1 MNSQERIKTQPG
13 NMEGTIADNQL
24 IELQEKLEIF
34 FHEGEESS
42 GFCPVRDI
50 MDRFGDKWSL
60 LAILNLG
67 YSGKTRFNE
76 LKSKIEGISQRM
88 LTVTLRSLERDGL
101 ITRKI
106 YAEVPPRVEYEL
118 TMLGRSLLLQIWE
131 LAQWASG
138 SVEEIIRARMEYDSK
153 VQ

>member
-1 MNSQERIKTQPG
+1 
-13 NMEGTIADNQL
+13 MEVTIADNQL
-24 IELQEKLEIF
+24 IELQKKLEVF
-34 FHEGEESS
+34 FQGKEEHHE
-42 GFCPVRDI
+42 FCPVRDI

-67 YSGKTRFNE
+67 YSGKVRFNE
-76 LKSKIEGISQRM
+76 LKGKIDGISQRM

-118 TMLGRSLLLQIWE
+118 TSLGQSLLQKIWE

-138 SVEEIIRARMEYDSK
+138 SMEEIVSARMEYDSK
-153 VQ
+153 LQ

>member
-1 MNSQERIKTQPG
+1 
-13 NMEGTIADNQL
+13 MEVTIADNQQ
-24 IELQEKLEIF
+24 IDLQKKLKIF
-34 FHEGEESS
+34 FQEGEVHHE
-42 GFCPVRDI
+42 FCPVRDI

-76 LKSKIEGISQRM
+76 LKSKIDGISQRM

-101 ITRKI
+101 VTRKI

-118 TMLGRSLLLQIWE
+118 TPLGTSLLQQILE
-131 LAQWASG
+131 LAQWSSG
-138 SVEEIIRARMEYDSK
+138 SMDEIVKARKEYDSRL
-153 VQ
+153 Q

>member
-1 MNSQERIKTQPG
+1 
-13 NMEGTIADNQL
+13 MEVTIADNQL
-24 IELQEKLEIF
+24 IDLQKKLEVF
-34 FHEGEESS
+34 FQGGKEYH

-50 MDRFGDKWSL
+50 MDHFGDKWSL

-76 LKSKIEGISQRM
+76 LKNKIEGISQRM

-106 YAEVPPRVEYEL
+106 FAEVPPRVEYEL
-118 TMLGRSLLLQIWE
+118 TPIGKSLLQQIWE
-131 LAQWASG
+131 LAQWASD
-138 SVEEIIRARMEYDSK
+138 SMEEILKARMEYDH
-153 VQ
+153 QLQ

>member
-1 MNSQERIKTQPG
+1 
-13 NMEGTIADNQL
+13 MEVTIADNQL
-24 IELQEKLEIF
+24 IDLQKKLEIF
-34 FHEGEESS
+34 FHGKEEHHE
-42 GFCPVRDI
+42 FCPVRDI
-50 MDRFGDKWSL
+50 LDRFGDKWSL

-76 LKSKIEGISQRM
+76 LKGKIDGISQRM

-118 TMLGRSLLLQIWE
+118 TMLGKGLLQQIWE
-131 LAQWASG
+131 LAEWAEG
-138 SVEEIIRARMEYDSK
+138 SMDEIVKARTEYDSRF
-153 VQ
+153 Q

>member
-1 MNSQERIKTQPG
+1 
-13 NMEGTIADNQL
+13 MEAINTENQL
-24 IELQEKLEIF
+24 IELQKQLEVF
-34 FHEGEESS
+34 FQEGEKNHE
-42 GFCPVRDI
+42 FCPVRDI

-67 YSGKTRFNE
+67 YSGITRFNE
-76 LKSKIEGISQRM
+76 LKSKIDGISQRM

-106 YAEVPPRVEYEL
+106 YAEIPPRVEYEL
-118 TMLGRSLLLQIWE
+118 TSLGIGLLQKILD

-138 SVEEIIRARMEYDSK
+138 SMEEIVSARAKYDLRN
-153 VQ
+153 Q

>member
-1 MNSQERIKTQPG
+1 MDV
-13 NMEGTIADNQL
+13 TIADNQQ
-24 IELQEKLEIF
+24 IELREKLQIF
-34 FHEGEESS
+34 FQDKEEHHE
-42 GFCPVRDI
+42 FCPVRDI

-76 LKSKIEGISQRM
+76 LKNKIDGISQRM
-88 LTVTLRSLERDGL
+88 LTVTLRTLERDGL
-101 ITRKI
+101 ITRQI

-118 TMLGRSLLLQIWE
+118 TLLGKSLLQKILD

-138 SVEEIIRARMEYDSK
+138 SVDEILKARANYDSRI
-153 VQ
+153 Q

>member
-1 MNSQERIKTQPG
+1 
-13 NMEGTIADNQL
+13 MEVTNADNQL
-24 IELQEKLEIF
+24 IDLQKKLAVF
-34 FHEGEESS
+34 FQGGEEHH

-50 MDRFGDKWSL
+50 LDRFGDKWSL

-76 LKSKIEGISQRM
+76 LKSKIDGISQRM

-101 ITRKI
+101 ITRQI

-118 TMLGRSLLLQIWE
+118 TSLGRSLLQQIWE
-131 LAQWASG
+131 LAQWAQG
-138 SVEEIIRARMEYDSK
+138 SMDEIVRTRMEYDSK
-153 VQ
+153 M

>member
-1 MNSQERIKTQPG
+1 
-13 NMEGTIADNQL
+13 MEVTIADNQL
-24 IELQEKLEIF
+24 IDLQKKLEIF
-34 FHEGEESS
+34 FQGKEEHHE
-42 GFCPVRDI
+42 FCPVRDI

-76 LKSKIEGISQRM
+76 LKGKIDGISQRM

-118 TMLGRSLLLQIWE
+118 TILGQSLLQQIIG

-138 SVEEIIRARMEYDSK
+138 SMEEIVSARMEYDSK
-153 VQ
+153 LQ

>member
-1 MNSQERIKTQPG
+1 
-13 NMEGTIADNQL
+13 MEVTIADNQQIDL
-24 IELQEKLEIF
+24 HKKLQF
-34 FHEGEESS
+34 FFQTKEDHRE
-42 GFCPVRDI
+42 FCPVRDI

-76 LKSKIEGISQRM
+76 LKNKIDGISQRM
-88 LTVTLRSLERDGL
+88 LTVTLRTMERDGL
-101 ITRKI
+101 VARKI

-118 TMLGRSLLLQIWE
+118 TPLGQSLLQKILE

-138 SVEEIIRARMEYDSK
+138 SMDEILKARMAYDSK

>member
-1 MNSQERIKTQPG
+1 
-13 NMEGTIADNQL
+13 MEVTIADNQL
-24 IELQEKLEIF
+24 IDLQKKLEVF
-34 FHEGEESS
+34 LKGGKEHH

-50 MDRFGDKWSL
+50 MDHFGDKWSL

-76 LKSKIEGISQRM
+76 LKNKIEGISQRM

-106 YAEVPPRVEYEL
+106 FAEVPPRVEYEL
-118 TMLGRSLLLQIWE
+118 TPIGKSLLQQIWE
-131 LAQWASG
+131 LAQWASD
-138 SVEEIIRARMEYDSK
+138 SMEEILKARMEYDH
-153 VQ
+153 QLQ

>member
-1 MNSQERIKTQPG
+1 
-13 NMEGTIADNQL
+13 MEVTIADNQL
-24 IELQEKLEIF
+24 IDLQEKLQIF
-34 FHEGEESS
+34 FQGKEEHHE
-42 GFCPVRDI
+42 FCPVRDI

-67 YSGKTRFNE
+67 YSGKIRFNE
-76 LKSKIEGISQRM
+76 LKGKIDGISQRM

-118 TMLGRSLLLQIWE
+118 TVLGQSLLQKIWE

-138 SVEEIIRARMEYDSK
+138 SMEDIMHARMEYDSR
-153 VQ
+153 V

>member
-1 MNSQERIKTQPG
+1 
-13 NMEGTIADNQL
+13 MEAINTENQL
-24 IELQEKLEIF
+24 IELQKQLEVF
-34 FHEGEESS
+34 FQEGEKHHE
-42 GFCPVRDI
+42 FCPVRDI

-67 YSGKTRFNE
+67 YSGITRFNE
-76 LKSKIEGISQRM
+76 LKSKIDGISQRM

-106 YAEVPPRVEYEL
+106 YAEIPPRVEYEL
-118 TMLGRSLLLQIWE
+118 TSLGIGLLQKILD

-138 SVEEIIRARMEYDSK
+138 SMEEIVSARAKYDLRN
-153 VQ
+153 Q